1 MNKKYFIILLVF
13 FFIKKIHGCHP
24 AGSGCSNNSNYK
36 CGVQVI
42 DSNLLPNSMLN
53 MTVQSPDMEDNLG
66 VSAIGHFSMHVDN
79 NGGGYKF
86 FDKPR
91 WVNGCGC
98 AKCENIPL
106 QYTIYEEFDLPT
118 PPKGT
123 WYDIWVSIYWT
134 CVNDAGRSRTCIS
147 EDIHYRGYVK

>member
-24 AGSGCSNNSNYK
+24 SGYVCDTNSNYK

-42 DSNLLPNSMLN
+42 DSNLLPNSILN
-53 MTVQSPDMEDNLG
+53 MTVQSPDMKDGLG
-66 VSAIGHFSMHVDN
+66 VSAIGHFSMQIDN
-79 NGGGYKF
+79 VGGYKF
-86 FDKPR
+86 FSKPQ
-91 WVNGCGC
+91 WVNGCHC
-98 AKCENIPL
+98 SECDHIPL
-106 QYTIYEEFDLPT
+106 QYTILEKFGLST

-123 WYDIWVSIYWT
+123 WYDIWISIYWS
-134 CVNDAGRSRTCIS
+134 CGDDVSRSWECIS